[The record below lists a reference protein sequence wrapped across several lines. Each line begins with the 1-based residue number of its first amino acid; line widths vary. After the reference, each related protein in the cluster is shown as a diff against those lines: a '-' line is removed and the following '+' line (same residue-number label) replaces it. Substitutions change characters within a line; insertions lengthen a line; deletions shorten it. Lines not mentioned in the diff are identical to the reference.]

1 MNDLYN
7 IPFASTATICLAI
20 ASILLLL
27 LPFSFWLL
35 WQKPHKAKVKIRKLY
50 TCFLTKRMQD
60 SPVKTWP
67 PVAGTFRGRQ
77 PCGDLGPYER
87 EQQGFLPRQ
96 HGAAIPWQVG
106 VNSYSNSLN

>member
-35 WQKPHKAKVKIRKLY
+35 WQKPHKAKVKIKYLLAGVLELGVHMF
-50 TCFLTKRMQD
+50 CIVQD
-60 SPVKTWP
+60 NPVSRFINGSTLAF
-67 PVAGTFRGRQ
+67 VIYGN
-77 PCGDLGPYER
+77 Y
-87 EQQGFLPRQ
+87 
-96 HGAAIPWQVG
+96 
-106 VNSYSNSLN
+106 